1 MLVEIMDARAT
12 ILFSH
17 DLGLTHLVVYGD
29 AMMVINAL
37 QKDATTP
44 CNVYSE
50 LEGHI
55 WSTGDEQDCTLACE
69 IGLNVGCSGF
79 LD

>member
-12 ILFSH
+12 ILFAH
-17 DLGLTHLVVYGD
+17 DLGVTHLAVYGD

-37 QKDATTP
+37 QKDAATP

-55 WSTGDEQDCTLACE
+55 WSTGDEQDCTSACE
-69 IGLNVGCSGF
+69 IGLIF
-79 LD
+79 LLR